1 MAKPEVR
8 PEISPKETPEG
19 TPEVTYERRGPLGV
33 IRLERPAALNAL
45 TLPMIA
51 EVERLA
57 RAAEA
62 DADVVAL
69 CVTGAGRGFCA
80 GLDVSVLAEHARS
93 GPPPAAAPADGRTR
107 NPALFS
113 FLLEISKPV
122 IAAINGPTAG
132 GGFVLAMMC
141 DLRFVAE
148 EASLTTVFTKRG
160 LIAEHGTSWLLPRM
174 VGLSRALDLLWSS
187 RRIDGAEAYRLGFAD
202 RLVPLERLLPEVEAY
217 AAELAANVSPRA
229 LAVIKGEVLRHLE
242 LGFDDACRDAAR
254 VMNQALV
261 HPDATEGA
269 QSFIERRPPRFAAW
283 TGDR

>member
-1 MAKPEVR
+1 MASSEV
-8 PEISPKETPEG
+8 G
-19 TPEVTYERRGPLGV
+19 YERRGPLGV
-33 IRLERPAALNAL
+33 IRLERPHALNAL

-57 RAAEA
+57 WAAEA
-62 DADVVAL
+62 DPQVVAL

-80 GLDVSVLAEHARS
+80 GIDMSVLTESTRS
-93 GPPPAAAPADGRTR
+93 GPPGAAGGGGRAR

-113 FLLEISKPV
+113 FLLDIGKPV
-122 IAAINGPTAG
+122 IAAINGVAAG

-141 DLRFVAE
+141 DLRFMAQ
-148 EASLTTVFTKRG
+148 EASLTTVFSKRG

-174 VGLSRALDLLWSS
+174 IGLSRALDLLWSS
-187 RRIDGAEAYRLGFAD
+187 RRVDAAEAYRLGFAD
-202 RLVPLERLLPEVEAY
+202 RVVPGEGLLDAVEAY

-229 LAVIKGEVLRHLE
+229 LAVIKAQLHRHLE
-242 LGFDDACRDAAR
+242 VGFEAAAQDAAGL
-254 VMNQALV
+254 MAQALK

-269 QSFIERRPPRFAAW
+269 QSFLERRPPRFAPW